1 MTNTVHVPG
10 NIGYSVDELILH
22 MVFGAFLKSYTFSV
36 NRINHN
42 ILMCTYY
49 AKFSDSGLW

>member
-1 MTNTVHVPG
+1 MKNTVHVPG
-10 NIGYSVDELILH
+10 NIGYSVDKLILH
-22 MVFGAFLKSYTFSV
+22 MVFGAILKSYTFSI

-49 AKFSDSGLW
+49 AKFSDSGHW